1 MKEAT
6 GEANMTIVT
15 VILIA
20 AIVVIATPIVKS
32 MMESTRDKTCCMDA
46 GGVFRSGKC
55 YSVGA
60 DGTQTEMTGY
70 KDTCKAKQN

>member
-20 AIVVIATPIVKS
+20 AIVAIATPIVTT
-32 MMESTRDKTCCMDA
+32 MMDNTKNKTKCMN
-46 GGVFRSGKC
+46 
-55 YSVGA
+55 
-60 DGTQTEMTGY
+60 EGY
-70 KDTCKAKQN
+70 CGYANGQCTPCKTSLD

>member
-20 AIVVIATPIVKS
+20 AVVAIATPIITNMVKS
-32 MMESTRDKTCCMDA
+32 TKDKTECINNGNVWENGQCNTASLSD
-46 GGVFRSGKC
+46 
-55 YSVGA
+55 
-60 DGTQTEMTGY
+60 
-70 KDTCKAKQN
+70 

>member
-20 AIVVIATPIVKS
+20 AIVAIATPIITNMVKS
-32 MMESTRDKTCCMDA
+32 TQAKTECQNRGCYWVGNACYVNADKS
-46 GGVFRSGKC
+46 GGSC
-55 YSVGA
+55 
-60 DGTQTEMTGY
+60 
-70 KDTCKAKQN
+70 

>member
-20 AIVVIATPIVKS
+20 AIVAIATPIITNMVS
-32 MMESTRDKTCCMDA
+32 STRQKTECLNNGQYWYDNDCHDMP
-46 GGVFRSGKC
+46 K
-55 YSVGA
+55 
-60 DGTQTEMTGY
+60 E
-70 KDTCKAKQN
+70 

>member
-20 AIVVIATPIVKS
+20 AIVAIATPIITQMVS
-32 MMESTRDKTCCMDA
+32 STRDKTECLNK
-46 GGVFRSGKC
+46 GC
-55 YSVGA
+55 YWENGNCVQA
-60 DGTQTEMTGY
+60 PGTTTS
-70 KDTCKAKQN
+70 CS